1 MSKNVQYSARIS
13 VDFTCVFFIFMYHA
27 CVFYFYIKKKK
38 KSLFFFFAEQEFAK
52 SIMKTA
58 EGAKTNVL
66 QQVWFTGYL
75 TKTVPMIAK
84 VHHNGLL
91 IMVPRTETVA
101 FLFLRLWRFS
111 FFALVYAGNDAIT
124 VHLHTG
130 SRTRHQK
137 LSER

>member
-1 MSKNVQYSARIS
+1 MFSIVQEFQWIQL
-13 VDFTCVFFIFMYHA
+13 VFFYLHVPCLCFLFLHKKE
-27 CVFYFYIKKKK
+27 KKK
-38 KSLFFFFAEQEFAK
+38 FVFFFAEQEFAK

-101 FLFLRLWRFS
+101 FPFLRLWRFS